1 MLENI
6 TINGRELLVFVI
18 LAVVFATVVYLL
30 ESVLFSRRRRSAD
43 TSADTSALAARIAA
57 LEASLAL
64 HQERLE
70 RFEAKPPQDS
80 ALDTQANTY
89 AEAMRM
95 ARAGA
100 SAREL
105 AGNLGISR
113 SEAELI
119 IALQRGEA

>member
-30 ESVLFSRRRRSAD
+30 ESVLFSRRRHPADPSAD
-43 TSADTSALAARIAA
+43 TAALAARITA

-64 HQERLE
+64 QQERLE
-70 RFEAKPPQDS
+70 RIEAKPPQDS

-119 IALQRGEA
+119 ISLQRGDA

>member
-18 LAVVFATVVYLL
+18 LAVVLATVVYLL
-30 ESVLFSRRRRSAD
+30 ESVLFSRRRHPPDS
-43 TSADTSALAARIAA
+43 SALVARLTA
-57 LEASLAL
+57 LEATLAL

-70 RFEAKPPQDS
+70 RLEAKPPQES

-100 SAREL
+100 SAQDL